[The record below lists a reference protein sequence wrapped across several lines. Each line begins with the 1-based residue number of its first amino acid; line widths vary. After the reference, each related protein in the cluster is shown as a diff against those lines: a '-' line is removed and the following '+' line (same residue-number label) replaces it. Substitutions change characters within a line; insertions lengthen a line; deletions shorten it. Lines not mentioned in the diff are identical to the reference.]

1 MANANKYGKLVNR
14 TPESLR
20 CGVGPCPAIYEVMR
34 GGKPKKMLVIGK
46 RVDPRDAGLA
56 KNINRGEVLI
66 EVPAAI
72 FSDLKRR

>member
-1 MANANKYGKLVNR
+1 
-14 TPESLR
+14 
-20 CGVGPCPAIYEVMR
+20 MR